1 MQSRH
6 FDAMIVW
13 MSETPLY
20 ADKSYLIKIG
30 TRYIRTNIAEVTS
43 QVVLDTLEDAPSQNK
58 LELNEIGR
66 VRFTAHQP
74 VVFDS
79 YKENRST
86 GAFIVIDSL
95 TNTTVGAGMIVQSR
109 TRDATHREIDV
120 RAECQVSAYERQSRL
135 KQNPTTVVISDAA
148 RLDGAPSRTA

>member
-1 MQSRH
+1 
-6 FDAMIVW
+6 MIVW

-135 KQNPTTVVISDAA
+135 KQNPTTVVISG
-148 RLDGAPSRTA
+148 RRTSGRSTLRTA